1 MQYGH
6 FSICGSVTNLKTTE
20 ETFAFCNNV
29 CTVFTYI
36 IYRRCIC
43 KLLSKMGKLAMYEK
57 GKLAMY
63 ESMKKSVIR
72 VFDDGLVSATNTP

>member
-1 MQYGH
+1 MGTEAE
-6 FSICGSVTNLKTTE
+6 SLCCRDTNDIPDNYFE
-20 ETFAFCNNV
+20 E
-29 CTVFTYI
+29 
-36 IYRRCIC
+36 
-43 KLLSKMGKLAMYEK
+43 KS